1 MVDEEGFSPIE
12 MARLMSDKLGAE
24 NNATRMSGEPWAA
37 GNAISSQPVVEISK
51 HRPSS
56 ILKLQHSPASGVKFD
71 IQNVS
76 DDEDEE
82 YAQLQSHDVGDQDD
96 SDVKSRSLF
105 NRPSTSN
112 FFENRSE
119 LNSGR
124 VSVMDSIEGSLN
136 LDTQTGDEVMR
147 KMYPSFPFFPHGSI

>member
-37 GNAISSQPVVEISK
+37 GNAISK
-51 HRPSS
+51 HRPTS
-56 ILKLQHSPASGVKFD
+56 ILKLQHSPALGVKFD
-71 IQNVS
+71 VQNVS

-82 YAQLQSHDVGDQDD
+82 YGQLQSYGAGDQDD

>member
-24 NNATRMSGEPWAA
+24 NNATRMLGEPWAA
-37 GNAISSQPVVEISK
+37 GNAISSQPVAETSK
-51 HRPSS
+51 HRPTS
-56 ILKLQHSPASGVKFD
+56 ILKLQHSPALGVKFD
-71 IQNVS
+71 VQNVS
-76 DDEDEE
+76 DDDDEE
-82 YAQLQSHDVGDQDD
+82 YGQLQSYGAGDQDD
-96 SDVKSRSLF
+96 SDVKSGLLL

-119 LNSGR
+119 MNSGR

-136 LDTQTGDEVMR
+136 LDTHTGDEVMR
-147 KMYPSFPFFPHGSI
+147 KM